1 MSHSTEALR
10 LCYLLIALLVFQA
23 AVAFYDSHEQRQ
35 DMATHVAPHHLDVA
49 DGGVAIETGS
59 IVAGSIV
66 TQVASDLAGDP
77 GDDHGQ
83 EFCHHCCHCHSF
95 GFVGLPGGSEQ
106 PPHLGSAV
114 IRAAAPQSFPSV
126 FSSALYRPPIA
137 RV

>member
-1 MSHSTEALR
+1 MSISTEASR

-23 AVAFYDSHEQRQ
+23 AVTFFDSHEQRQ

-49 DGGVAIETGS
+49 DDGVA

-66 TQVASDLAGDP
+66 AQVASDLAGDA

-95 GFVGLPGGSEQ
+95 GFVGLPGHSEQ
-106 PPHLGSAV
+106 AQVSGTAV
-114 IRAAAPQSFPSV
+114 TRAARSPFLPSID
-126 FSSALYRPPIA
+126 SSALYRPPIA